1 MCEYCYK
8 KDDDEIMGK
17 TIRQFE
23 WKETAGYES
32 PEKRNDFLEM
42 FILKCKND
50 KKAGLMI
57 DNGYGYRYV
66 DINYCMFC
74 RKEAGR
80 VNENYR
86 EIKFTEY
93 VKHKGEPDWEIAWNK
108 RMLELIDKDPTGG
121 AKEKR
126 LKNIRRWEEVKEKN
140 AKRSD

>member
-1 MCEYCYK
+1 MCEYCEKGK
-8 KDDDEIMGK
+8 KIEEVGNDNIYFEIYGK
-17 TIRQFE
+17 HLRVIGKVLNIPIGR
-23 WKETAGYES
+23 
-32 PEKRNDFLEM
+32 
-42 FILKCKND
+42 
-50 KKAGLMI
+50 
-57 DNGYGYRYV
+57 
-66 DINYCMFC
+66 DIIIEYCPMC

-80 VNENYR
+80 VIENYR

>member
-1 MCEYCYK
+1 MYCEK
-8 KDDDEIMGK
+8 GKDLSEYNNGFGTYIDKSIIVINNANLYDEIPISFCPM
-17 TIRQFE
+17 
-23 WKETAGYES
+23 
-32 PEKRNDFLEM
+32 
-42 FILKCKND
+42 
-50 KKAGLMI
+50 
-57 DNGYGYRYV
+57 
-66 DINYCMFC
+66 C

>member
-1 MCEYCYK
+1 MCKYCEKGKYIEERAGDNIFLEIYGKHLRVIGRVLGIPLGRDIIIEYCP
-8 KDDDEIMGK
+8 M
-17 TIRQFE
+17 
-23 WKETAGYES
+23 
-32 PEKRNDFLEM
+32 
-42 FILKCKND
+42 
-50 KKAGLMI
+50 
-57 DNGYGYRYV
+57 
-66 DINYCMFC
+66 C

-80 VNENYR
+80 VIENYR

>member
-1 MCEYCYK
+1 MCMYCEK
-8 KDDDEIMGK
+8 GKSMCNSNIKDLGIELHSGTSKLVAYGLDEFGWDI
-17 TIRQFE
+17 
-23 WKETAGYES
+23 S
-32 PEKRNDFLEM
+32 VS
-42 FILKCKND
+42 C
-50 KKAGLMI
+50 
-57 DNGYGYRYV
+57 
-66 DINYCMFC
+66 DINYCPMC

-80 VNENYR
+80 VIENYR